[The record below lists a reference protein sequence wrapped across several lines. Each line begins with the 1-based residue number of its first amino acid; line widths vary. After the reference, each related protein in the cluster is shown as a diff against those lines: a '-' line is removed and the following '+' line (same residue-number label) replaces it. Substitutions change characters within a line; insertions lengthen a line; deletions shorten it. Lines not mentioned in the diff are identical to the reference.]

1 MSVVAGPTSDLAARY
16 GEGVQ
21 TEVGPVTLRRAGEV
35 VDSETTLAAV
45 GPHVVGVTTV
55 LPDLGAQ
62 FTTTYVGAEHVATVA
77 VDLRLGAGPDAAT
90 AMRELPRELVPTTH
104 ARLHCLLD
112 HARQVMNALW
122 RAERV
127 RWSVDV
133 SDAALERADSI

>member
-1 MSVVAGPTSDLAARY
+1 
-16 GEGVQ
+16 VQ

-45 GPHVVGVTTV
+45 GPHVVVVTTV
-55 LPDLGAQ
+55 LPDRGEQ
-62 FTTTYVGAEHVATVA
+62 FTTTYVGAEDAATVA
-77 VDLRLGAGPDAAT
+77 VDLRLGARPEAT
-90 AMRELPRELVPTTH
+90 SAVRELPRELVPTTH

-127 RWSVDV
+127 RWTVEV
-133 SDAALERADSI
+133 SDPALESADSI